1 MKILDD
7 AATRLRKA
15 GVESPRS
22 EARLLLAHAM
32 GVSQEDI
39 ISARVEPDDAAIA
52 WFEAALLRRSRREPF
67 AYIVGRREF
76 YSRNFLIGPGALI
89 PRPES
94 ETLVDEALR
103 AFPDRDEN
111 LNVLDLGTGSG
122 CLLLTFLA
130 ERPNAKG
137 LGTDASEAALA
148 WASRNA
154 KNLALSDRAR
164 FQLGDWNQS
173 IGGRCD
179 VVFVNPPYVR
189 TCDIATLAPE
199 VGVHE
204 PASALDGGADGLD
217 AYRRIAPE
225 LSRLLSPRG
234 RAFVEIGEGQA
245 DLVTAI
251 FRDSGL
257 AVQGTVADLARIH
270 RCLVMVAAEQQSRA
284 KQKKQL

>member
-32 GVSQEDI
+32 GVSQEDT
-39 ISARVEPDDAAIA
+39 ISGRVVPDDAALA
-52 WFEAALLRRSRREPF
+52 RFEAALLRRSRREPF

-76 YSRNFLIGPGALI
+76 YSRDFVIGSGALI

-94 ETLVDEALR
+94 ETLVEEALR
-103 AFPDRDEN
+103 AFSDRDEN

-137 LGTDASEAALA
+137 LGIDASETALA

-164 FQLGDWNQS
+164 FQLGDW
-173 IGGRCD
+173 GRSVAERFD
-179 VVFVNPPYVR
+179 VVFVNPPYVT
-189 TCDIATLAPE
+189 TCDIQTLAPE
-199 VGVHE
+199 VAVHE

-217 AYRRIAPE
+217 SYRRIAPE
-225 LSRLLSPRG
+225 LSGLLSSIG

-245 DLVTAI
+245 NPVTAI
-251 FRDSGL
+251 FQDSGL
-257 AVQGTVADLARIH
+257 AVEGTAADLARIY
-270 RCLVMVAAEQQSRA
+270 RCLTVAAEQQSRA
-284 KQKKQL
+284 KRKKQL

>member
-7 AATRLRKA
+7 AATRLQKA

-32 GVSQEDI
+32 GASQEDI
-39 ISARVEPDDAAIA
+39 ISGRVGPDDTALVR
-52 WFEAALLRRSRREPF
+52 FEAALLRRSRREPF

-76 YSRNFLIGPGALI
+76 YSRDLVIGPGALI

-94 ETLVDEALR
+94 ETLVEEALR

-130 ERPNAKG
+130 ERPNANG
-137 LGTDASEAALA
+137 LGIDASEGALT

-154 KNLALSDRAR
+154 TNLSLSDRAR
-164 FQLGDWNQS
+164 FQLGDWGQS
-173 IGGRCD
+173 LAERFD

-189 TCDIATLAPE
+189 TCDIPTLAPE

-217 AYRRIAPE
+217 AYRCIAPE
-225 LSRLLSPRG
+225 LGGLLSPRG

-251 FRDSGL
+251 FQDSGL
-257 AVQGTVADLARIH
+257 TVEGTVADLARIH

-284 KQKKQL
+284 KRKKQL